1 MSSVAEHR
9 LDIKTYSDVLEL
21 DTRPV
26 PETLRVRSPSADDT
40 SPISVDR
47 YISRDIHE
55 LEKQLLERLVMG
67 PATATGIAVKF
78 PVTRQA
84 VVKHLGALEDAG
96 MVAKERHGRE
106 VHYRLE
112 IAPVAEATAW
122 LTTLSAR
129 WEQRLLRL
137 KRYVEEES

>member
-1 MSSVAEHR
+1 MNNAVFVA
-9 LDIKTYSDVLEL
+9 LADP
-21 DTRPV
+21 TR
-26 PETLRVRSPSADDT
+26 R
-40 SPISVDR
+40 
-47 YISRDIHE
+47 
-55 LEKQLLERLVMG
+55 QLLERLARG
-67 PATATGIAVKF
+67 PTTATGIAVKF

-84 VVKHLGALEDAG
+84 LVKHLGALEHAG

-112 IAPVAEATAW
+112 SAPLGEASAW

>member
-1 MSSVAEHR
+1 MNNAVFLA
-9 LDIKTYSDVLEL
+9 LADP
-21 DTRPV
+21 TR
-26 PETLRVRSPSADDT
+26 R
-40 SPISVDR
+40 
-47 YISRDIHE
+47 
-55 LEKQLLERLVMG
+55 QLLERLATG
-67 PATATGIAVKF
+67 PTTATGLAVKF

-84 VVKHLGALEDAG
+84 LVKHLGALEHAG

-106 VHYRLE
+106 VNYRLE
-112 IAPVAEATAW
+112 SAPLGEASAW

>member
-1 MSSVAEHR
+1 MRNAVFVA
-9 LDIKTYSDVLEL
+9 LADP
-21 DTRPV
+21 TR
-26 PETLRVRSPSADDT
+26 R
-40 SPISVDR
+40 
-47 YISRDIHE
+47 
-55 LEKQLLERLVMG
+55 QLLERLAMG
-67 PATATGIAVKF
+67 PSTATGIADRF

-84 VVKHLGALEDAG
+84 VVKHLGALEVAG

-112 IAPVAEATAW
+112 SAPLGEASAW
-122 LTTLSAR
+122 LTSLSAR

>member
-1 MSSVAEHR
+1 MNNTVFVA
-9 LDIKTYSDVLEL
+9 LADP
-21 DTRPV
+21 TR
-26 PETLRVRSPSADDT
+26 R
-40 SPISVDR
+40 
-47 YISRDIHE
+47 
-55 LEKQLLERLVMG
+55 QLLECLAMG
-67 PATATGIAVKF
+67 PTTATGLAVKF

-84 VVKHLGALEDAG
+84 LVKHLGALENAG

-106 VHYRLE
+106 VQYHLE
-112 IAPVAEATAW
+112 SAPLGEASAW

>member
-1 MSSVAEHR
+1 MNNAVFVA
-9 LDIKTYSDVLEL
+9 LADP
-21 DTRPV
+21 TR
-26 PETLRVRSPSADDT
+26 R
-40 SPISVDR
+40 
-47 YISRDIHE
+47 
-55 LEKQLLERLVMG
+55 QLLERLATG
-67 PATATGIAVKF
+67 PTTATGLALKF

-84 VVKHLGALEDAG
+84 LVKHLGALENAG

-106 VHYRLE
+106 VNYRLE
-112 IAPVAEATAW
+112 SAPLGEASAW